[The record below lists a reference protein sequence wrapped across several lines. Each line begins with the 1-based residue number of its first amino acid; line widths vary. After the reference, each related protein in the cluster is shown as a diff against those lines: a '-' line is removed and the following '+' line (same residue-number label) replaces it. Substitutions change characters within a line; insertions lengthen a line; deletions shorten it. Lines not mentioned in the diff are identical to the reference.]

1 MKFEVLSPSLT
12 KQEIT
17 FTSQNGKICH
27 ILLHYTFYNIKS
39 QFLLQKSI
47 DAFSPL
53 LRAKI
58 KLIYIRVG
66 ASVFEVFKVL
76 AADPVRL
83 GNRTCRAWGKIGQKK
98 MEN

>member
-17 FTSQNGKICH
+17 FTSQNGKIWH

-47 DAFSPL
+47 VSFSSL
-53 LRAKI
+53 LRVQV
-58 KLIYIRVG
+58 KLRYIRVG
-66 ASVFEVFKVL
+66 ASVFEVFKVF
-76 AADPVRL
+76 AEYPVRL
-83 GNRTCRAWGKIGQKK
+83 H
-98 MEN
+98 ED